1 MGCLFLS
8 WSREGIVETDELL
21 ISLCDVLREEKS
33 ISRLLLS
40 SNMVVASESL
50 FLRLVMVVFMLY
62 VRF

>member
-1 MGCLFLS
+1 M
-8 WSREGIVETDELL
+8 ETDELL
-21 ISLCDVLREEKS
+21 ISLGDVLGEEKS

>member
-1 MGCLFLS
+1 M
-8 WSREGIVETDELL
+8 ETDELL

-50 FLRLVMVVFMLY
+50 CLRLVMVVFMLY